1 MEVIEEIKERL
12 SIFTNLYDCLRL
24 IDPIKKKTIIVK
36 DATIEELEGT
46 CYGYWKKNAFCSNCI
61 SMRAFIEK
69 DTCVKIEQI
78 NEKLTLIIATVV
90 TLDDKDYVVEML
102 KDISKNSNIF
112 KVNGI
117 ESNNISD
124 AINTMN
130 DKIIKDELTGVFNK
144 RYINERLTVDISNN
158 YSNGYPISVIMVDID
173 DFKCVND
180 VYGHVIGD
188 KVLKNFTNIITRS
201 ISNSTDWVGRYG
213 GDEFLIVLNN
223 TSVET
228 AYKVSEKIRVI
239 LENTILEYG
248 EININIT
255 SSFGAYGV
263 VSKNIDF
270 RELIKH
276 ADENLYKAKNF
287 GRNKTVI

>member
-1 MEVIEEIKERL
+1 MEVIEEIKKRL
-12 SIFTNLYDCLRL
+12 SIFTNLYDSLRL

-130 DKIIKDELTGVFNK
+130 NKIIKDELTGVFNK

-188 KVLKNFTNIITRS
+188 KVLKNFADIITGS
-201 ISNSTDWVGRYG
+201 ISNTTNWVGRYG

-287 GRNKTVI
+287 GRNRTVI